1 MGQNKH
7 NEPDCD
13 TILGI
18 IQLAQSPLSIAQV
31 MQQAST
37 LSRPKVSTVLRSLL
51 DSGLIE
57 KTADNPPSFFPAIR
71 QVDHTLKA
79 SAYQVV
85 GDFSLAGRR
94 VNPEAILALLQLA
107 PSPLSLGD
115 ILENTNL
122 TQPMLIRQAV
132 ETLVVAGRVRAVE
145 GETLRYVAID
155 LTRPNLK
162 SRAVNVPLSQGQGAT
177 DMSVEPSIIL
187 GLLQLFPRPATVAEI
202 SDTSGIEPYII
213 EMKLRAMVSSKILLE
228 MPGAQC
234 RYTILKSSVPDYSDQ
249 ALDYLD
255 ERGR

>member
-1 MGQNKH
+1 MGQKKH
-7 NEPDCD
+7 NEPDCY

-37 LSRPKVSTVLRSLL
+37 LSRPKVSIVLRSLL

-57 KTADNPPSFFPAIR
+57 RTADNPPSFFPATL

-85 GDFSLAGRR
+85 GNFSLAGRR

-107 PSPLSLGD
+107 PTPLSLGD

-122 TQPMLIRQAV
+122 TQSMLIRQAV
-132 ETLVVAGRVRAVE
+132 ESLVAADRVRAV
-145 GETLRYVAID
+145 GGDTPRYVAVD
-155 LTRPNLK
+155 LTKPNLK
-162 SRAVNVPLSQGQGAT
+162 SRAVDASMSHDQGAT

-187 GLLQLFPRPATVAEI
+187 GLLQLFPRPVTVAEI
-202 SDTSGIEPYII
+202 SDKSGIEPYII
-213 EMKLRAMVSSKILLE
+213 EMKLQVMVSSKILLE

-234 RYTILKSSVPDYSDQ
+234 RYTILKSSVPDYSGQ
-249 ALDYLD
+249 ALDYLQ